1 MADAWRDYRWRQ
13 PAGEDGLKNLL
24 IGGVWQRSFR
34 RVISWQRWVQV
45 SDRRK
50 GALDKQQFIEMT
62 QMYFESLN

>member
-34 RVISWQRWVQV
+34 RVISWQRWGQV

-62 QMYFESLN
+62 QMHFGILN

>member
-34 RVISWQRWVQV
+34 RVISRQRWVQV

-50 GALDKQQFIEMT
+50 GALDKK
-62 QMYFESLN
+62 